1 MNDAYAQ
8 GFLQKCAEEGVDPQ
22 ALLKAAQNAD
32 AQFQMQMQN
41 ARYGHQLQPRPVQ
54 PIGKPLGR
62 LPSLNQQG
70 ADIYNAPSGGRRAL
84 ARASTP
90 TSERDPR
97 ISGPGGVIEQARA
110 QTPWGGQAAS
120 PVTARQAGPQVA
132 GNRPPAAR
140 QPWQPTSPV
149 EQAMMATHGKPT
161 GQQAAAFRSTLA
173 GAQGLSA
180 NQQRIA
186 GQQGGQVTP
195 YGTMSVGRRPAQN
208 VARPAAR
215 PAAAAAPASPFARVA
230 TPALSPYPSPAPAQ
244 RFARVET
251 PTLGYGS

>member
-8 GFLQKCAEEGVDPQ
+8 GFLQKCAEEGVDP
-22 ALLKAAQNAD
+22 ADLVKLAQNAD
-32 AQFQMQMQN
+32 AQFQTRMQN

-70 ADIYNAPSGGRRAL
+70 ADIYNAPGGGRRAL
-84 ARASTP
+84 ARSSTP
-90 TSERDPR
+90 TSESDPR

-110 QTPWGGQAAS
+110 QTPWGGAAAA
-120 PVTARQAGPQVA
+120 PATARQAGPQIA
-132 GNRPPAAR
+132 GGRPPAAR
-140 QPWQPTSPV
+140 QPWQPTSPA
-149 EQAMMATHGKPT
+149 EQAMMATHGKPA
-161 GQQAAAFRSTLA
+161 GQQASAFRSTLA

-195 YGTMSVGRRPAQN
+195 YGTMSAGRRPAQN

-215 PAAAAAPASPFARVA
+215 PAAA
-230 TPALSPYPSPAPAQ
+230 PAPVSPPRTYQ
-244 RFARVET
+244 V
-251 PTLGYGS
+251 